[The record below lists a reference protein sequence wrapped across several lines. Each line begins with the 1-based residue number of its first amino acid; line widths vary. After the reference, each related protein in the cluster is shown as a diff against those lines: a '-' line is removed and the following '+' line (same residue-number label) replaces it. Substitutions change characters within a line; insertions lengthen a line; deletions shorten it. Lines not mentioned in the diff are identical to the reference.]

1 MKKMC
6 NVHKVAWCLLLIG
19 GLNWLL
25 VGIFQTDLFAMLGL
39 GGGLVARAVYVLVGL
54 SAVSMLGIKKCC
66 MKDSC
71 TCGEKGCEE
80 CGPMNKEK
88 AMAMMKPCACGS
100 GKPGWQC
107 CMKGEA
113 EKMKG
118 MPCFCGSGKKVEDCC
133 MKSPET
139 HQ

>member
-1 MKKMC
+1 MMMKKMC
-6 NVHKVAWCLLLIG
+6 GVHKVAWLLLMVG

-25 VGIFQTDLFAMLGL
+25 VGVLQKDLFGLLGM
-39 GGGLVARAVYVLVGL
+39 GMDSIPARAVYLLVGL
-54 SAVSMLGIKKCC
+54 SAFSMLAIKKCC
-66 MKDSC
+66 MKDGSQG
-71 TCGEKGCEE
+71 TD
-80 CGPMNKEK
+80 KEK
-88 AMAMMKPCACGS
+88 VMAMMKPCGCGS

-118 MPCFCGSGKKVEDCC
+118 MPCICGSGKKIEDCC
-133 MKSPET
+133 MKSPAT